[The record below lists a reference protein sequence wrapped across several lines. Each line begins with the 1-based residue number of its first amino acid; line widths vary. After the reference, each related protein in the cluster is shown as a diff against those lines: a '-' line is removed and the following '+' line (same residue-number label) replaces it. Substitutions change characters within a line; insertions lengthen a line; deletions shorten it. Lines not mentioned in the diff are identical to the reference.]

1 MDNICSIMIRTLCV
15 GVFSVLHAKRVG
27 QRRIIQSPTG
37 LEPWNQLII
46 IIIII
51 NNNNRCLNRVNPS
64 VTGLVSTGAL
74 YNVKIKRVCKN
85 NIYP

>member
-1 MDNICSIMIRTLCV
+1 MKFLFLCV
-15 GVFSVLHAKRVG
+15 NSF
-27 QRRIIQSPTG
+27 
-37 LEPWNQLII
+37 
-46 IIIII
+46 
-51 NNNNRCLNRVNPS
+51 NNNNNNNNNDNNNQCLNRVTPL